1 MKKRMSRILSVL
13 LISALVVSTA
23 EVAHAEDVA
32 EPVSEEVQTVE
43 AVEETE
49 EEKAAVEEVAEPV
62 EEKVEEAAEA
72 VKEEPKAEKKDEAA
86 PVEVSEE
93 VPEMKEEVQE
103 AADIVDLDVAEADAL
118 SQEMKMQGTGT
129 IPVTNIVTGNEQ
141 LAGAT
146 ISYDAG
152 ETYTYAVRL
161 SKGVLLLQAAG
172 QNSATKV
179 SLHNANMTELGYVSV
194 SGTYERAETIQ
205 IPSAGTYYFSVK
217 ASSGSQAGSVLAGA
231 RFING
236 ENRRISD
243 GQMVWIG
250 QKNPQ
255 ITFLT
260 YTAPYTGYLAVA
272 TSHSGA
278 RTALCNSSGKLLSRE
293 SYAKQGAVYGV
304 KKGKTYLIRV
314 NSSKNYDGYCA
325 FMAKCTKVSE
335 KSGKKKSK
343 AVTIKKK
350 KTKKGTIEAGSSQAD
365 WYKFKL
371 TKKKKVIISLKCAA
385 NEKVIV
391 SVYKGKKRISSRAV
405 SGNVKGTIRSVG
417 KWPKGTYYIKLARG
431 TKTSSGYY
439 EVKWK

>member
-1 MKKRMSRILSVL
+1 
-13 LISALVVSTA
+13 
-23 EVAHAEDVA
+23 
-32 EPVSEEVQTVE
+32 
-43 AVEETE
+43 
-49 EEKAAVEEVAEPV
+49 
-62 EEKVEEAAEA
+62 
-72 VKEEPKAEKKDEAA
+72 
-86 PVEVSEE
+86 
-93 VPEMKEEVQE
+93 MKEEVKE
-103 AADIVDLDVAEADAL
+103 AADIANLDVAEADAL
-118 SQEMKMQGTGT
+118 SQEMKVQGTGT

-146 ISYDAG
+146 ISYGAG
-152 ETYTYAVRL
+152 ETYKYAVRL
-161 SKGVLLLQAAG
+161 SKGVLLLRAEG
-172 QNSATKV
+172 QNSSAKV
-179 SLHNANMTELGYVSV
+179 SLCNANMKELGSVSV
-194 SGTYERAETIQ
+194 FGTYAGSETIQ
-205 IPSAGTYYFSVK
+205 IPSAGTYYFSV
-217 ASSGSQAGSVLAGA
+217 SGSQAGSVLAGA
-231 RFING
+231 GFING

-314 NSSKNYDGYCA
+314 NSSTNYDGYCA

-371 TKKKKVIISLKCAA
+371 TKKKKTTITVKCAA
-385 NEKVIV
+385 NEKIV
-391 SVYKGKKRISSRAV
+391 VRVYKGKKKIDSATMY
-405 SGNVKGTIRSVG
+405 GNKKLTIRSVG
-417 KWPKGTYYIKLARG
+417 KWPKGTYYIKIARG
-431 TKTSSGYY
+431 SKTSSGYY